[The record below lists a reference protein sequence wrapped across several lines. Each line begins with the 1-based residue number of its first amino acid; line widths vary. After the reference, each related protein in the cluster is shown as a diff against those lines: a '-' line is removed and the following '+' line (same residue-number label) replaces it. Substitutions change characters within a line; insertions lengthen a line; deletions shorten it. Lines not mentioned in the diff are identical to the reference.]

1 MTHRTSLAVQWLRPH
16 LPIQVVQVLSLVR
29 ELRYYMPQG
38 QKNQNIKHK
47 QLKKKK
53 RKWPTEQDLQC
64 HTSRSARNAEC
75 LGPPEDILTQN
86 LHLN

>member
-1 MTHRTSLAVQWLRPH
+1 MIHRTSLAVQWLRLH

-29 ELRYYMPQG
+29 ELRYHMPQG
-38 QKNQNIKHK
+38 QKTQNIKQK
-47 QLKKKK
+47 QFKKKK
-53 RKWPTEQDLQC
+53 GGGPTDQDLQC

-75 LGPPEDILTQN
+75 LGPLEDILTQN